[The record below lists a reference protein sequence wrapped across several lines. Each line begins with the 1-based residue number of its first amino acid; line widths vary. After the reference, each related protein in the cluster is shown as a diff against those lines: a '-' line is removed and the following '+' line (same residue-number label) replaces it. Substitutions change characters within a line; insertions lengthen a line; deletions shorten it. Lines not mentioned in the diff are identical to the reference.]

1 MDQIRFGRLRRN
13 VKALS
18 AALGV
23 GVLITMG
30 AIPLAYP
37 TSGVGT
43 SSDSWKAN
51 TVVTLIPATRTRP
64 SSRPQ
69 YIVDPCYWAT
79 GHQRAHNNC

>member
-43 SSDSWKAN
+43 SWIAGRQ
-51 TVVTLIPATRTRP
+51 TLL
-64 SSRPQ
+64 SR
-69 YIVDPCYWAT
+69 
-79 GHQRAHNNC
+79 